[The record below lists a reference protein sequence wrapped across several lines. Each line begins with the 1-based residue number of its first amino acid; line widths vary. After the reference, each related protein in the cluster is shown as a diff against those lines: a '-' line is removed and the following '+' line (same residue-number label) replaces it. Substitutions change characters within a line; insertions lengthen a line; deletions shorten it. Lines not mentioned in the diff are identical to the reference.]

1 MTEEPQVPNLS
12 TRRLAVLVVVHAV
25 AERDRISNGL
35 RRHCGLVESARG
47 IAEAEAIFA
56 RCRFDCVVIDSVL
69 AGAEAGRWVAGLRA
83 RALPVIGVV
92 DHVDAHAAV
101 AAMRAGMSDLLQRPL
116 KTAAAMASIKRLC
129 ASLGDETGEARH
141 AWIMGP
147 VPADDGLIGESDA
160 VGALRLTIS
169 RIAPLPATVLIQGET
184 GTGKELV
191 ARTLHRESQRPGPFV
206 PVNCGAIAPELL
218 ESELFGH
225 TKGAFTSAQRVRDG
239 LFVSAAGG
247 TLFLDEV
254 SEMQPG
260 LQVKLLRALEER
272 AVRPV
277 GSDREVPIDVRIV
290 ASTQRDLGEMV
301 GESRFREDL
310 FYRLNVVRL
319 DLPSLIDRP
328 GDIRVLARHFMAGA
342 AMELGLPA
350 LPFRESDYRRLE
362 NHSWPGNVRE
372 LKNYVER
379 SLIMGTFAGPPGSEP
394 STENQQD
401 TDSGYPLQWSLEQ
414 VKLSHMRRVLE
425 SLNGNKSAA
434 ARALGVS
441 RKTLERNLGARG
453 ASDPSPGS

>member
-1 MTEEPQVPNLS
+1 M
-12 TRRLAVLVVVHAV
+12 AVLVVIHAV

-69 AGAEAGRWVAGLRA
+69 AGDEAGRWVAGLRG
-83 RALPVIGVV
+83 RALPVIGVA
-92 DHVDAHAAV
+92 DHVDAHEAV

-116 KTAAAMASIKRLC
+116 KTAAVMASIKRLC
-129 ASLGDETGEARH
+129 GSLGDQPGGTRRAR
-141 AWIMGP
+141 IMGP

-160 VGALRLTIS
+160 VGALRVTIS

-239 LFVSAAGG
+239 LFVSAGGG

-260 LQVKLLRALEER
+260 LQVKLLRALEEG

-290 ASTQRDLGEMV
+290 ASTQMDLGEMV
-301 GESRFREDL
+301 GQGRFREDL

-319 DLPSLIDRP
+319 ELPRLIDRP

-350 LPFRESDYRRLE
+350 LPFRESDYRQIE

-394 STENQQD
+394 STENRQD
-401 TDSGYPLQWSLEQ
+401 TGSGYPLQWSLEQ

-425 SLNGNKSAA
+425 SVNGNKSAA

-441 RKTLERNLGARG
+441 RKTLERNLVAREV
-453 ASDPSPGS
+453 SDPPRDS